1 MDAPR
6 AKIEISSLTVRFG
19 AKVAL
24 KGVSLDVRE
33 NEILAIIGPSNSG
46 KSSLLFALNRMVDRV
61 PSAKVEGRIAIDGTD
76 IASIE
81 DPEELRRRV
90 GMVYAMPIPL
100 PMTIRENVLFGPRL
114 RRRLP
119 KAEADRL
126 VESSLRAAVLWDE
139 VKDRLDTSALR
150 LSGGQQQRL
159 CIARTLAV
167 EPEVIMF
174 DEPCSGLDPI
184 STSKVED
191 AMMELKRERTL
202 VLVTNNTKQA
212 ARVGDRT
219 AFLLMGELV
228 EIDRTD
234 RIFTNPSD
242 QRTGDYVTGRFG

>member
-1 MDAPR
+1 MDRA
-6 AKIEISSLTVRFG
+6 AKIEISNLTIRFG
-19 AKVAL
+19 ATVAL
-24 KGVSLDVRE
+24 RNVSFDVLA
-33 NEILAIIGPSNSG
+33 NEILAVIGPSNSG
-46 KSSLLFALNRMVDRV
+46 KSSLLLAVNRMVDRV
-61 PSAKVEGRIAIDGTD
+61 PAAKVEGRIAIDGKD
-76 IASIE
+76 VASIE

-114 RRRLP
+114 RRRIP
-119 KAEADRL
+119 KADADRI

-139 VKDRLDTSALR
+139 VKDRLDTSALK

-167 EPEVIMF
+167 EPEVILF

-184 STSKVED
+184 STGKVED
-191 AMMELKRERTL
+191 AMMELKRDRTL

-234 RIFTNPSD
+234 KMFTNPRD
-242 QRTGDYVTGRFG
+242 RRTEDYVTGRFG